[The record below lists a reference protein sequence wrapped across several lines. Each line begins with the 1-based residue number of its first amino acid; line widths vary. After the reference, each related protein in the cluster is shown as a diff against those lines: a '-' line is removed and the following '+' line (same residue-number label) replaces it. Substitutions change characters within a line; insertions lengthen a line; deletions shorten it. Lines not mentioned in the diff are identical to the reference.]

1 MPNNKYQTVNIL
13 PSHKRIKAGKI
24 LLILFALIFINVPF
38 IHSQSVVK
46 IGVALPMFSES
57 EDNTKK
63 QLGNEILD
71 GIKFALTEYSK
82 NAPVKVTLEVMDTRR
97 DPVTANEVIKGFGED
112 ESIIGVIGPVFSSE
126 LTESA
131 VNGPQFKL
139 PIVSPTATG
148 DDLAENYNYVFQ
160 LNPSYEVRGKLM
172 ADYLIKRN
180 GMKNF
185 AIISEEAYGDN
196 FRKHFE
202 DEVKT
207 MGGKILIAQTYKK
220 DPQSITDQINAII
233 KYIKENDLF
242 INAAN
247 LNLTQKQKLESSG
260 VRWSLI
266 DSSVT
271 LNMDV
276 SIYYMFGKNAKKMVD
291 TMNIKPYKLKPETT
305 KFIQGVIDAI
315 YIPISNPGEIN
326 VIVPQL
332 FSDGLSMYIAGTGDW
347 NNEKILEDNKVYLK
361 NVVFESEYYPS
372 DNDPEYAELKENVK
386 KSKFK
391 LSKNF
396 LFGYDTGKLIFKL
409 IGDGAKSREQLNT
422 ALKNLVNYDAIKS
435 KISLD
440 YHGINSE
447 LNILRYDD
455 GIKLVE
461 TYKLSK

>member
-1 MPNNKYQTVNIL
+1 MGIDKIKLQMPNNKF
-13 PSHKRIKAGKI
+13 H
-24 LLILFALIFINVPF
+24 ILFKIIVIGIVFLNTINVF
-38 IHSQSVVK
+38 SQNTVK

-63 QLGNEILD
+63 LLGTEILD

-82 NAPVKVTLEVMDTRR
+82 NAPVKVTLEVMDTKR

-112 ESIIGVIGPVFSSE
+112 HDIIGVIGPVFSSE

-131 VNGPQFKL
+131 NNGPFYKL
-139 PIVSPTATG
+139 PIISPTATG
-148 DDLAENYNYVFQ
+148 DELAANYNYVFQ

-172 ADYLIKRN
+172 ADYLIKKN
-180 GMKNF
+180 GLKNF
-185 AIISEEAYGDN
+185 AVIADETYGEN

-202 DEVKT
+202 EEVKT
-207 MGGKILIAQTYKK
+207 MGGKVLISQTYAK
-220 DPQSITDQINAII
+220 DPQTITDQINAII

-247 LNLTQKQKLESSG
+247 LNLTQKQKLEQSG

-271 LNMDV
+271 MNMDV

-315 YIPISNPGEIN
+315 YIPIANPGEIN

-347 NNEKILEDNKVYLK
+347 NNEKILEENKVYLK
-361 NVVFESEYYPS
+361 NVVFESEYYP
-372 DNDPEYAELKENVK
+372 DNDDPEYIALKDNVK
-386 KSKFK
+386 KSKYK
-391 LSKNF
+391 ITKNF

-409 IGDGAKSREQLNT
+409 IGDGAKTREELNT

-440 YHGINSE
+440 YHGITSE
-447 LNILRYDD
+447 LNILRYDN
-455 GIKLVE
+455 GIRLVE

>member
-1 MPNNKYQTVNIL
+1 MGIKNKLQITDCRLQVLSFIIFVFCFGSLNNLDLY
-13 PSHKRIKAGKI
+13 
-24 LLILFALIFINVPF
+24 
-38 IHSQSVVK
+38 SQNTVK
-46 IGVALPMFSES
+46 IGVALPMFSDS
-57 EDNTKK
+57 EDGSKK
-63 QLGNEILD
+63 VLGNEILD
-71 GIKFALTEYSK
+71 GIKFALQEYSK
-82 NAPVKVTLEVMDTRR
+82 NAPVKVTLEVMDTKR
-97 DPVTANEVIKGFGED
+97 DPVIASDIIRSFGED

-131 VNGPQFKL
+131 TNGPQFSL
-139 PIVSPTATG
+139 PIISPTATG
-148 DDLAENYNYVFQ
+148 DELAASYNYVYQ

-172 ADYLIKRN
+172 ADYLIKKN
-180 GMKNF
+180 GFKNF
-185 AIISEEAYGDN
+185 AVIYEENYGDN

-202 DEVKT
+202 TEVKT
-207 MGGKILIAQTYKK
+207 MGGKILITQSYKK
-220 DPQSITDQINAII
+220 DPQSITEQLNNIT

-247 LNLTQKQKLESSG
+247 LNLTQRQKLELSG

-266 DSSVT
+266 DSSVSM
-271 LNMDV
+271 NMDI
-276 SIYYMFGKNAKKMVD
+276 SIYYMFGRNAKKTVD
-291 TMNIKPYKLKPETT
+291 SMNIKPYKLKPETV
-305 KFIQGVIDAI
+305 KFVQGVIDAI
-315 YIPISNPGEIN
+315 YIPIANPNEIN

-347 NNEKILEDNKVYLK
+347 NHEKILEDNKVYLK
-361 NVVFESEYYPS
+361 NVVFESEYFP
-372 DNDPEYAELKENVK
+372 NDDDPAYISLKDALK

-396 LFGYDTGKLIFKL
+396 LFGYDSGKLIFKL
-409 IGDGAKSREQLNT
+409 IGEGAKTRDALNT

-461 TYKLSK
+461 TFKLTK

>member
-1 MPNNKYQTVNIL
+1 MGIRKRKFQMTKSKCQIL
-13 PSHKRIKAGKI
+13 CVFIFVIG
-24 LLILFALIFINVPF
+24 ILFLNNVNVY
-38 IHSQSVVK
+38 SQSTVK

-57 EDNTKK
+57 EDVTKK
-63 QLGNEILD
+63 QLGTEILD

-82 NAPVKVTLEVMDTRR
+82 SAPIKVTLEVMDTKR
-97 DPVTANEVIKGFGED
+97 DPDIASDVIKGFGED
-112 ESIIGVIGPVFSSE
+112 EGIIGVIGPVFSSE
-126 LTESA
+126 LTEA
-131 VNGPQFKL
+131 AQNGPRFSL
-139 PIVSPTATG
+139 PIISPTATG
-148 DDLAENYNYVFQ
+148 DELAVNYNYVYQ

-172 ADYLIKRN
+172 ADYLIKKN
-180 GMKNF
+180 GLKNF
-185 AIISEEAYGDN
+185 AIISEDTYGET

-202 DEVKT
+202 NEVKT
-207 MGGKILIAQTYKK
+207 LGGKILISQTYSK
-220 DPQSITDQINAII
+220 DPQSITDQINAIT

-247 LNLTQKQKLESSG
+247 MNVQQRQKLEASG

-271 LNMDV
+271 FNMDI
-276 SIYYMFGKNAKKMVD
+276 SIYYIFGKNAKKIVD
-291 TMNIKPYKLKPETT
+291 TLNIKPNKLKPDAT
-305 KFIQGVIDAI
+305 KFVQGVIDAI
-315 YIPISNPGEIN
+315 YIPIANPNEIN

-361 NVVFESEYYPS
+361 NVVFESEYYP
-372 DNDPEYAELKENVK
+372 DNDDPDYIALKENIK
-386 KSKFK
+386 KKKFK

-396 LFGYDTGKLIFKL
+396 LFGYDAGKLIFKL
-409 IGDGAKSREQLNT
+409 IGEGAKTREALNT
-422 ALKNLVNYDAIKS
+422 SLKNLVNYDAIKS
-435 KISLD
+435 NISLD

-447 LNILRYDD
+447 LNILRYDN